1 MGRIEMMI
9 LEIFSSI
16 LIGFSFMALYLYYII
31 WMRPEGIRR
40 KMKQLGIS
48 GPPPSSF
55 FSGNM
60 EDIKKFMLEKES
72 SRGTITHDYS
82 VFPHF
87 DHWIKD
93 YGPVF
98 VFTMGNM
105 PIMHVSNSDL
115 VNDIRHCLSIDL
127 GRNTFLKETLKPL
140 LGDGI
145 FKANGETWSHQKRI
159 IAPEFYLNKVKSML
173 DLMVDSAS
181 SLLKLWESRMEDGG
195 VEMEVYEDLR
205 NFSADVISR
214 ACFGSDYLK
223 GEEIFFKLRA
233 LEEALSKPNLLA
245 EITGFRFIPSK
256 SNKEILKL
264 EREVNSLILEMVEE
278 RKASEEK
285 NLLQTILESA
295 KEGFTALDKKAKKFI
310 VDSCKNI
317 YFAGHETTAVAASWC
332 LLMLALHP
340 EWQDLVHAEVTE
352 VCDVLSLDMQS
363 LQKMKILTMV
373 IQETLRLYPPGLLI
387 TRESLKDMKI
397 GELQIPKGLGIYIPV
412 PTLHRDPDIWG
423 PEALIFSPER
433 FAHGVTSACGI
444 PQAYIPFG
452 IGARTCLGQ
461 HFAMLELKIVLS
473 HILSRF
479 SVSVSQNY
487 HHSPVSRLMLKPE
500 FGIKLIVKKA

>member
-1 MGRIEMMI
+1 MGRMEMMI

-72 SRGTITHDYS
+72 PRGTITHDYS

-105 PIMHVSNSDL
+105 PIMH
-115 VNDIRHCLSIDL
+115 
-127 GRNTFLKETLKPL
+127 
-140 LGDGI
+140 
-145 FKANGETWSHQKRI
+145 ANGETWSHQKRI
-159 IAPEFYLNKVKSML
+159 IAPEFYLNKGML

-223 GEEIFFKLRA
+223 GEEIFSKLRA

-264 EREVNSLILEMVEE
+264 EREVNSLILEMVEG

-285 NLLQTILESA
+285 NLLQAILESA
-295 KEGFTALDKKAKKFI
+295 KEGFTALNKKAKKFI

-452 IGARTCLGQ
+452 VGTRTCLGQ

-473 HILSRF
+473 HILARF